1 MKFSITIRKMDKTL
15 TMVVGNEVNPKN
27 ITADD
32 LDNVSNTEVYIER
45 LTGLRFHINLIEE

>member
-1 MKFSITIRKMDKTL
+1 MKFSITIRKMDETL

-32 LDNVSNTEVYIER
+32 LDNVSNTEVYLER